1 MSSIEIVG
9 LIGSLLIVF
18 SMIFKT
24 TNYKGTIAMRII
36 NSAGS
41 IFFIVYG
48 FTLPAISSGI
58 TNSILLILNI
68 FYLYKEIKDHK
79 KEHISKE

>member
-1 MSSIEIVG
+1 MSKLEIIG

-18 SMIFKT
+18 SMVFKT
-24 TNYKGTIAMRII
+24 TAYKGTIAMRII
-36 NSAGS
+36 NSIGS

-48 FTLPAISSGI
+48 FTLPALASGI

-68 FYLYKEIKDHK
+68 FYLIKETKDHK
-79 KEHISKE
+79 AH

>member
-1 MSSIEIVG
+1 MDNIEIIG
-9 LIGSLLIVF
+9 LIGSILIVF

-24 TNYKGTIAMRII
+24 TNYKGTIAMRVI
-36 NSAGS
+36 NSVGS

-48 FTLPAISSGI
+48 FVLPAIASGV

-68 FYLYKEIKDHK
+68 FYLIKEIRDHRA
-79 KEHISKE
+79 H

>member
-1 MSSIEIVG
+1 MNIIEIVG
-9 LIGSLLIVF
+9 LIGSFLIVF
-18 SMIFKT
+18 SMVFKT
-24 TNYKGTIAMRII
+24 TKYEGTIAMRII

-68 FYLYKEIKDHK
+68 FYPPTIKEDL
-79 KEHISKE
+79 